1 MMARNWI
8 KIETVTPDK
17 PEICA
22 IATFLKIDPD
32 AALGKLIRLWS
43 WAEVNQI
50 NGNNVSVTR
59 GFIDKVVGQQG
70 FADALAH
77 ANWLSGNDG
86 ALVFTK
92 FSKHNGK
99 VARGRAQTAS
109 RVSRHRERNR
119 KANDESVTEKV
130 ETGVL
135 TPTVSGRA
143 ESEPESV
150 DFVINSDNELKKN
163 DLKLIDE
170 AVIELATASDSETA
184 FETHSYQADNE
195 SVTANEKDAE
205 LSIEVSEAVAETVME
220 EAVADEEVAEKEEGA
235 EVQSGE
241 VPAEEV
247 EAEAAEEGAEGLD
260 KGRKR
265 GGGTG
270 GSRKVIVADPP
281 DQPFLF

>member
-59 GFIDKVVGQQG
+59 DFIDKVVGQQG

-77 ANWLSGNDG
+77 ANWLSGKDG

-184 FETHSYQADNE
+184 FETRDPQVDNAN
-195 SVTANEKDAE
+195 VTANEKDAE

-220 EAVADEEVAEKEEGA
+220 EAVADEEVAEKEGGA